1 MKIKILVKPKDLGTR
16 HPDLEAYFEKKTITM
31 IELLKILD
39 PYMKNFHMI
48 GEITRNL
55 LKTFREAA
63 SELEQVARGE
73 IQPAKVKE
81 LKPFISMTTLSYLYR
96 LLTDTILGTN
106 EDSTNLLLIKLFFK
120 SWEPYLSILDKWL
133 KHGTLM
139 DKYSEFFVK
148 YNMDLNMITNFYSK
162 LNWNQD
168 YVFQTYTV
176 KWKALNEV
184 YRGNR
189 IRLTFYR
196 KRLLCAFQVSCQNMP
211 RLLSLLERQ
220 SRF

>member
-1 MKIKILVKPKDLGTR
+1 MV
-16 HPDLEAYFEKKTITM
+16 
-31 IELLKILD
+31 ELLKILD
-39 PYMKNFHMI
+39 PYMKNFHMV
-48 GEITRNL
+48 GEITKNL
-55 LKTFREAA
+55 LKTFKEAA
-63 SELEQVARGE
+63 SELEQVVRGE
-73 IQPAKVKE
+73 TTPSKVKE

-139 DKYSEFFVK
+139 DKYSEFFIK

-162 LNWNQD
+162 LNWTRD

-176 KWKALNEV
+176 KWKVLNEV
-184 YRGNR
+184 
-189 IRLTFYR
+189 R
-196 KRLLCAFQVSCQNMP
+196 KKF
-211 RLLSLLERQ
+211 E
-220 SRF
+220 